1 MNNRQHRQGQS
12 VVPTNTITIQTEPL
26 PDCQAISNHPYNHIY
41 AKYLVCNIYGV
52 KKHVAYD
59 YIDAINYIHD
69 YKHKQVGNMYR
80 DNINMYILG
89 IPHICKCLADYKCI
103 YIHTDTDECICI

>member
-69 YKHKQVGNMYR
+69 YKHKQVGNMHR